1 LSYLALRFD
10 AAAADAEGWA
20 DALLDAGGLSVD
32 VADPFAGT
40 PDETPLFG
48 EPGAVAT
55 TLWQLSRLTVLLP
68 ADADAAATMRA
79 AGAALGRPVPPFET
93 QPVADRDWV
102 RATQSQF
109 GPIRITEALWIVPSW
124 CAPVDPAALNLVLDP
139 GLAFG
144 TGSHPTT
151 RLCLAWLAAEL
162 HGGESVL
169 DYGCG
174 SGILAIAAARL
185 GASRVVGTDVD
196 PQAMVASR
204 ENAQR
209 NGVDATFVPPDTLPA
224 LVPTAFDVVVANI
237 LANPLILLAPAL
249 AARTRAGGRIL
260 LSGIL
265 APQADDVAAAYAPWF
280 RITVWKHDDG
290 WVAMAGVKRGESPA
304 A

>member
-10 AAAADAEGWA
+10 AAAPEAEGWA

-162 HGGESVL
+162 HSGESVL

-174 SGILAIAAARL
+174 SGRLAIAAARL

-196 PQAMVASR
+196 PQAIAASVA
-204 ENAQR
+204 NAAANAANAR
-209 NGVDATFVPPDTLPA
+209 FLLPGDLA
-224 LVPTAFDVVVANI
+224 AGAFAPFDVVVANI
-237 LANPLILLAPAL
+237 LTNPLRLLAPAL
-249 AARTRAGGRIL
+249 AARVRPGGRIV

-265 APQADDVAAAYAPWF
+265 EPQAADVIAVYRDWF
-280 RITVWKHDDG
+280 KIGVWRADDG
-290 WVAMAGVKRGESPA
+290 WVALEGIRTGDTTA
-304 A
+304 